1 MKMLKEF
8 IIPFSSLKF
17 GSNFHEFEIDKT
29 FFEAFNYS
37 RYEFCNIILQIDFR
51 KENEGNN
58 FWKIWVFEIF

>member
-37 RYEFCNIILQIDFR
+37 RYEFCNIIL
-51 KENEGNN
+51 
-58 FWKIWVFEIF
+58 